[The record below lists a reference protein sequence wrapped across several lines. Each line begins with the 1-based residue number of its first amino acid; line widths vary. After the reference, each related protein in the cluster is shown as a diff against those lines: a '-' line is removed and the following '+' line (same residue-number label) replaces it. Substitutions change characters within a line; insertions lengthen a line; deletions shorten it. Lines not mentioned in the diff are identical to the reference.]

1 MSSMSQSKNDS
12 ASRSKNSS
20 PKKDKKKKFDMK
32 NMPFYNPE
40 LISKRKVIIN
50 TSTSKE
56 MYSFPTTKRFGDF
69 TKDNSNFFY
78 NIPSSFSKRY
88 TSFGY
93 GNKNVF
99 NGTAQSPGPGSYSHI
114 QTNDRGRY
122 VVSEIPNTRQTKFS
136 RAQRFKDSA
145 FREES
150 PSPAS
155 YSPESMIKGNGK
167 IYNSRYVS
175 KLGKSFGKRL
185 EKIGE
190 KIVTPGPSDYKY
202 MNINLEGKY
211 PSSMLSNSILN
222 RFSKETRF
230 HHMKDNGNPA
240 PNAYNLE
247 SMIKGN
253 GIIYNSRYNSNLG
266 KSMSFRPNDLSKSAT
281 PGPGA
286 YEFFSDFEGFYKYGK
301 NKDKNKSMKEEP
313 EETENKEGNS
323 GDGNG
328 DGEGTNNNESNDN

>member
-1 MSSMSQSKNDS
+1 MSSKSQTNSNS
-12 ASRSKNSS
+12 GSRSKNSS
-20 PKKDKKKKFDMK
+20 PKKDKKKKFDIK

-56 MYSFPTTKRFGDF
+56 MYSFPTTKRFTDF
-69 TKDNSNFFY
+69 TKDNSHFFY
-78 NIPSSFSKRY
+78 NIPSSFSKRC

-99 NGTAQSPGPGSYSHI
+99 TDTARSPGPGTYGHI
-114 QTNDRGRY
+114 QTNDKGRY
-122 VVSEIPNTRQTKFS
+122 AVSEIPNTRLTKFS
-136 RAQRFKDSA
+136 VAPRFK
-145 FREES
+145 ETPVGEQT
-150 PSPAS
+150 PSPAT
-155 YSPESMIKGNGK
+155 YHPESMIKGDGI

-202 MNINLEGKY
+202 MNLNLEGKY

-222 RFSKETRF
+222 KFSKETRF
-230 HHMKDNGNPA
+230 NHMKDNGNPA
-240 PNAYNLE
+240 PNAYRLE

-253 GIIYNSRYNSNLG
+253 GIVYNSRYNSNLG

-286 YEFFSDFEGFYKYGK
+286 HDFFSDFEGFYKYGK
-301 NKDKNKSMKEEP
+301 KKELSKSVREEP
-313 EETENKEGNS
+313 EETENKEGDS
-323 GDGNG
+323 GDGN
-328 DGEGTNNNESNDN
+328 EGTENNASKDN